1 MYEQL
6 ERRIIM
12 NKFLKKLLLAGFMCL
27 PLTVGAVS
35 VQAKTIPIQPIN
47 IGQKGEYTFPEPAFS
62 PGYIE
67 GETESYYRGFTNRPD
82 MLYSEN
88 YSNGKKSYFREPEN
102 YFTICLKDCQKGKP
116 QVLFKNVGTW
126 KGKEISLVFTV
137 NNWTLLNDTTDT
149 RRGNFAFVAINRK
162 LSGFHKSTYTVKDL
176 VLGMQLVYVPDSS
189 DPWSYEPV
197 EDEFLW
203 TLTTGDLDGE
213 MVNYNGV
220 KNADGTLRSVK
231 ERIGIKGTDYTAYV
245 ANGRPGEVY
254 DNTDNKP
261 AIQNKIIGET
271 QSSLPDF
278 TIFTQKADGTYNNG
292 TNADTTIGKVVFF
305 FEKSHTEMHSGSMLY
320 GGGCN
325 RSTMWTTFQKDPL
338 GKFADPVP
346 KAETSKKQVHRNEVY
361 TYTFTSDIPT
371 ENSEYYYNHFILKT
385 TLPEE
390 VEPNTDSP
398 FSISVYGSLS
408 EEDKATVAES
418 YTYNAETK
426 EWVLSI
432 PESIVKKAE
441 FYGSEIQVTANV
453 KVTKEVETSPIPLK
467 CTLQTRDKEVES
479 NEVQVNVVHEIST
492 SVNGEGGVITPTTT
506 VANGASHQVIAQAQ
520 DGYVIS
526 NLLLDGV
533 AVTGI
538 AQNSKQFAI
547 SLSDIKDGHTSVA
560 EFAKEPKTTVEKTA
574 DKSEYAIGERIVYT
588 IHLVN
593 AGEASEEITLHE
605 HMPTG
610 IEIESVTGGELEKTF
625 TLAGGETKD
634 ITITTKPLTAE
645 MNGKVSTN
653 EIEVQGSY
661 TGKITDTV
669 DTWTNEPNLHIEKS
683 LEQTKVAEGDR
694 VKYTVILTQ
703 TVKGTLTARNV
714 VLKDSIAG
722 DTGEVEQNSLQVYV
736 NGEKLNGTDD
746 KITYNK
752 DKRGY
757 EFRLGDLKNN
767 DEVKLEYYVNVLPTE
782 ADKLVNKVEV
792 TSDNTTEKTFE
803 TTTNTPIQHKYTI
816 STSVIG
822 GTITQVKDKVL
833 QGSNLEIEY
842 SGDNGKYLYSVSVD
856 GQEVNVQD
864 YLNKV
869 SFTNIQE
876 NHAVNVVYKDIPTT
890 KYTFNKVWKDNEN
903 KNNTRPDS
911 VSVKVVGSNGFE
923 QTYELTND
931 NNWTIE
937 TQDLPLKQPNGQDIT
952 YTVNE
957 VEIPNYHS
965 QMNKL
970 NDTYTFTN
978 TVYGEKEVEVNIE
991 WETPDIE
998 TIPDTVEIAL
1008 TGNGKSFA
1016 NKVNT
1021 NTTTHQTT
1029 SFTVPAYDVDGN
1041 EIDYIATENA
1051 VKDYTT
1057 TYPDKTTVHN
1067 KYDPEMKTLTVTK
1080 NWLDNNN
1087 AYNTRPTEL
1096 TFKIFRNG
1104 LPFTSVSVSAPLWQ
1118 AEVNVPCSD
1127 KSGAEYQY
1135 SIEEQEVSGYESKV
1149 EEFVA
1154 TNTLV
1159 GLTEKTVHIVYEG
1172 VSEENEPETVE
1183 VQLKANEKVIQT
1195 QTIDKTKE
1203 YTFKE
1208 LPKYDENGTEI
1219 VYTVEE
1225 VKIGE
1230 EEVKNNSTRLFEVNY
1245 SEDTFTITNSRKD
1258 RKVKCFIEVLWN
1270 DYENEDNT
1278 RPGTRKGTLT
1288 RNDGEVIE
1296 FELTKDKEWK
1306 VIVEDLESE
1315 DETGTPY
1322 TYTLSMDGIEKYEDV
1337 VKGEFNSY
1345 KVVSTYRRQPKPVEE
1360 PEPQAP
1366 TEKEEKE
1373 EPVKG
1378 MPTGVEPNNILVA
1391 IGALGV
1397 LLTLG
1402 FISGIYEKW
1411 KTRK

>member
-1 MYEQL
+1 M
-6 ERRIIM
+6 
-12 NKFLKKLLLAGFMCL
+12 KKQNWFIKTILAGALCFPMAMSSFHVNAVTGT
-27 PLTVGAVS
+27 PTVLEDRHTKVFG
-35 VQAKTIPIQPIN
+35 N
-47 IGQKGEYTFPEPAFS
+47 EYGFS
-62 PGYIE
+62 PRFIKDK
-67 GETESYYRGFTNRPD
+67 TEVLYRGFTDRQDLAWQELGSQRLPV
-82 MLYSEN
+82 EN
-88 YSNGKKSYFREPEN
+88 VLCIS
-102 YFTICLKDCQKGKP
+102 LKDEVKGKP
-116 QVLFKNVGTW
+116 QILYKNVGNW
-126 KGKEISLVFTV
+126 HGKEIGVLFTV
-137 NNWTLLNDTTDT
+137 KNWTLLNSSKDNA
-149 RRGNFAFVAINRK
+149 RGNLPCAFFNKTNISYRISSYTQKNTVTEAK
-162 LSGFHKSTYTVKDL
+162 LVYTDGKSGFD
-176 VLGMQLVYVPDSS
+176 
-189 DPWSYEPV
+189 YEEV
-197 EDEFLW
+197 EDTFKWHW
-203 TLTTGDLDGE
+203 TVCDLDGE
-213 MVNYNGV
+213 AVDYGTNNI
-220 KNADGTLRSVK
+220 NADGTKRRNREALALS
-231 ERIGIKGTDYTAYV
+231 GSYTAYV
-245 ANGRPGEVY
+245 SHGDQGEIY
-254 DNTDNKP
+254 DNSDNKP
-261 AIQNKIIGET
+261 AVQNKIESVT
-271 QSSLPDF
+271 SEELPNF
-278 TIFTQKADGTYNNG
+278 VIYRQKSDGTYNNG
-292 TNADTTIGKVVFF
+292 VNNKNTIGQITMTIDKPCIDMSFRN
-305 FEKSHTEMHSGSMLY
+305 ELY
-320 GGGCN
+320 LGGQRRGQSYCSFTN
-325 RSTMWTTFQKDPL
+325 EAL
-338 GKFADPVP
+338 GKFDDPVP
-346 KAETSKKQVHRNEVY
+346 FESVNKEKVHLNEEVKY
-361 TYTFTSDIPT
+361 SYIM
-371 ENSEYYYNHFILKT
+371 NSPIESNEFYYPQGKLKT
-385 TLPEE
+385 TLPNE
-390 VEPNTDSP
+390 VEIAGDNP
-398 FSISVYGSLS
+398 FTISVSGGLS
-408 EEDKATVAES
+408 EEDKQAIEES
-418 YTYNAETK
+418 LTYNAETK
-426 EWVLSI
+426 EVELNI
-432 PESIVKKAE
+432 PESILGKPE
-441 FYGSEIQVTANV
+441 FYGSEIVMEANV
-453 KVTKEVETSPIPLK
+453 KVAKKLDTAKTSIENNCNL
-467 CTLQTRDKEVES
+467 TTRSEPKES
-479 NEVQVNVVHEIST
+479 NTVSVQVVHDILT
-492 SVNGEGGVITPTTT
+492 SVNGEGGTITPT
-506 VANGASHQVIAQAQ
+506 APEILNGTDKEVVVQSV
-520 DGYVIS
+520 DGYVVGEV
-526 NLLLDGV
+526 LVDGV
-533 AVTGI
+533 ALTGVGMHTKNLTY
-538 AQNSKQFAI
+538 AFDKVDQNHKVEASFI
-547 SLSDIKDGHTSVA
+547 
-560 EFAKEPKTTVEKTA
+560 KEPKTTVEKTA

-890 KYTFNKVWKDNEN
+890 KYTFNKVWKDNAN

-978 TVYGEKEVEVNIE
+978 TVYGEKEVVVNIE
-991 WETPDIE
+991 WETPDTD
-998 TIPDTVEIAL
+998 TIPNEVEIAL

-1360 PEPQAP
+1360 PQAP

-1378 MPTGVEPNNILVA
+1378 MPTGVEPNNIVVA

-1397 LLTLG
+1397 LLTLW

>member
-1 MYEQL
+1 
-6 ERRIIM
+6 
-12 NKFLKKLLLAGFMCL
+12 MCL

-35 VQAKTIPIQPIN
+35 VQAKTIPIQPVN

-88 YSNGKKSYFREPEN
+88 YSTGKKSYFSDPEN

-149 RRGNFAFVAINRK
+149 RRGNFAFVAIHRK
-162 LSGFHKSTYTVKDL
+162 LTGFHKSTYTVKDL
-176 VLGMQLVYVPDSS
+176 VLGMQLVYVPDSNN
-189 DPWSYEPV
+189 PWDFEPV
-197 EDEFLW
+197 EDDFLW
-203 TLTTGDLDGE
+203 TLTTGDMDGDL
-213 MVNYNGV
+213 VNYNGV
-220 KNADGTLRSVK
+220 KNADGTVRSAK
-231 ERIGIKGTDYTAYV
+231 ERIGVKGTDYTAYV

-254 DNTDNKP
+254 DNKDNKP

-305 FEKSHTEMHSGSMLY
+305 FEKSHIEMHSGSMLY

-325 RSTMWTTFQKDPL
+325 RGTMWTTFQKDPL

-361 TYTFTSDIPT
+361 TYTFTTDIPT

-432 PESIVKKAE
+432 PESTVKKAE

-467 CTLQTRDKEVES
+467 CTLQTREKEVES
-479 NEVQVNVVHEIST
+479 NEVSVAVVHEIST

-506 VANGASHQVIAQAQ
+506 VPNGASHQVIAQAQ

-547 SLSDIKDGHTSVA
+547 SLSDIKDGHTVVA
-560 EFAKEPKTTVEKTA
+560 EFAKEPKTTVTKTA
-574 DKSEYAIGERIVYT
+574 DKDEYGIGEPISYT
-588 IHLVN
+588 IHMANEGESPEDITFEDEMPEGIEVATATANSNKVNLRTTETKVTSDPFPLVG
-593 AGEASEEITLHE
+593 GEAI
-605 HMPTG
+605 
-610 IEIESVTGGELEKTF
+610 
-625 TLAGGETKD
+625 D
-634 ITITTKPLTAE
+634 IVVTTKPLAE
-645 MNGKVSTN
+645 TLNGKVSTN
-653 EIEVQGSY
+653 TAVIEGSF
-661 TGKITDTV
+661 TGRHEASD
-669 DTWTNEPNLHIEKS
+669 DTWVNEPNLYVEKS
-683 LEQTKVAEGDR
+683 LDKTKVVEGDK
-694 VKYTVILTQ
+694 VKYTVTLTQ
-703 TVKGTLTARNV
+703 TVLGQLTAKNV
-714 VLKDSIAG
+714 VLKDTVQNGAG
-722 DTGEVEQNSLQVYV
+722 TIDKSSVEVFVNDSKVEGVGNKMEFAEDSTGYQFNLGTLNNQDTVR
-736 NGEKLNGTDD
+736 
-746 KITYNK
+746 I
-752 DKRGY
+752 
-757 EFRLGDLKNN
+757 
-767 DEVKLEYYVNVLPTE
+767 EYLVNVEETAE
-782 ADKLVNKVEV
+782 DKLTNSIEV
-792 TSDNTTEKTFE
+792 SSDNTVTKSYTAS
-803 TTTNTPIQHKYTI
+803 TDTPIQHKYNI
-816 STSVIG
+816 YTSVIG
-822 GTITQVKDKVL
+822 GTITQFTDKVL
-833 QGSNLEIEY
+833 EGETVEVEY
-842 SGDNGKYLYSVSVD
+842 MPNDGQYLYSVSVD
-856 GQEVNVQD
+856 GQEVNVQE

-869 SFTNIQE
+869 SFTNIQG
-876 NHAVNVVYKDIPTT
+876 NHSVHVVYKDIPTT
-890 KYTFNKVWKDNEN
+890 KYHFNKVWKDNDN

-911 VSVKVVGSNGFE
+911 VSVKVTGSNGFE
-923 QTYELTND
+923 QTYELTKD
-931 NNWTIE
+931 NNWNID
-937 TQDLPLKQPNGQDIT
+937 TQDLPLKQPNGVDIT
-952 YTVNE
+952 YTGSE
-957 VEIPNYHS
+957 VETPNYHS
-965 QMNKL
+965 QMTKL

-978 TVYGEKEVEVNIE
+978 TVYGEKEVVVNIE
-991 WETPDIE
+991 WETPDPD
-998 TIPDTVEIAL
+998 TIPNEVEIVL

-1080 NWLDNNN
+1080 SWLDNNN
-1087 AYNTRPTEL
+1087 TYNTRPAQL
-1096 TFKIFRNG
+1096 TFNILRNG

-1135 SIEEQEVSGYESKV
+1135 TIEEQEVSGYESKV

-1159 GLTEKTVHIVYEG
+1159 GLTEKTLHIVYEG

-1360 PEPQAP
+1360 PQAP

-1378 MPTGVEPNNILVA
+1378 IPTGVEPVNPWLSVVVVTLVA
-1391 IGALGV
+1391 GA
-1397 LLTLG
+1397 
-1402 FISGIYEKW
+1402 GIILMK
-1411 KTRK
+1411 KFSK